1 MHNARVKREQTFQ
14 KGHCPFLNR
23 FPDRASREQAE
34 MRMDVVQ
41 SALSEFAKRHWILGG
56 IGTSLLW
63 LLAGEKST
71 HNIGP
76 LWRGGGVVILLVVCG
91 WAIAEQEWL
100 GLIGGIVVLCIEAYW
115 IMRAHQREN
124 PSESN

>member
-1 MHNARVKREQTFQ
+1 
-14 KGHCPFLNR
+14 
-23 FPDRASREQAE
+23 
-34 MRMDVVQ
+34 MDVVQ